1 MKHTLKSL
9 ACLLLL
15 SLPFNFYAQNLL
27 DLNGWTIG
35 SGSASGFSQNGST
48 SENTREW
55 GIGPHGNRVIL
66 WKASPDAGGGTSGGW
81 DSNYYAIDHS
91 KEYRVSVWIKK
102 TNSNNGHSYLGCT
115 GGGSHVLNLD
125 GSVNNNAYF
134 WVGDPPTLDRW
145 YLIVGYVHGSGD
157 NSTENYG
164 GIYDGVTGKKV
175 VNITDFKFQTSTSSL
190 RHRSYLYYDSNTS
203 DRQYFYAPRID
214 EVNGN
219 EPTIAELLGIMPNSL
234 DELSVG
240 TDNLPSGYKLSVGGD
255 AIMEKVKVQV
265 EGAWP
270 DYVFSDG
277 HPLLSLDELQ
287 QYIKEHG
294 HLPGIPSA
302 KEIEEE
308 RQDLGLIQ
316 QKLLEK
322 IEELTL
328 YILEQNKG
336 LKNLEIKNLE
346 LEQQMQQLKEEIIK
360 KDKW

>member
-1 MKHTLKSL
+1 
-9 ACLLLL
+9 
-15 SLPFNFYAQNLL
+15 
-27 DLNGWTIG
+27 
-35 SGSASGFSQNGST
+35 
-48 SENTREW
+48 
-55 GIGPHGNRVIL
+55 
-66 WKASPDAGGGTSGGW
+66 
-81 DSNYYAIDHS
+81 
-91 KEYRVSVWIKK
+91 
-102 TNSNNGHSYLGCT
+102 
-115 GGGSHVLNLD
+115 
-125 GSVNNNAYF
+125 
-134 WVGDPPTLDRW
+134 
-145 YLIVGYVHGSGD
+145 VHGSGD
-157 NSTENYG
+157 VSTTSNG
-164 GIYDGVTGKKV
+164 KIYDGSTGKAV
-175 VNITDFKFQTSTSSL
+175 VNIADYKFPTNATAAQ
-190 RHRSYLYYDSNTS
+190 HRAYLYYNT
-203 DRQYFYAPRID
+203 DVNNRQYFYAPRID

-219 EPTIAELLGIMPNSL
+219 EPTIAELLGIIPNSL

-360 KDKW
+360 KDKS